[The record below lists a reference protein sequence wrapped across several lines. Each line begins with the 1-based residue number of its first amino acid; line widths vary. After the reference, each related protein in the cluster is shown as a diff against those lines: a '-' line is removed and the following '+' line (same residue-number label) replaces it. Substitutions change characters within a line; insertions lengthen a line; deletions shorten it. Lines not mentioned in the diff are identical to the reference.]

1 MYTDNPVKLIDS
13 KFSTMFETTETLKL
27 KLVAM
32 KLLEKMGLENYAYN
46 VEYCQ
51 EHNWIN
57 FTVNYEKKL
66 LNDYRENLPLNFQ
79 VVIKEK
85 SLYWQNWD
93 ANSQLSDIARS
104 LIGYIHTDCQN
115 KFLNFETM
123 GALIKIL
130 IKS

>member
-1 MYTDNPVKLIDS
+1 LD
-13 KFSTMFETTETLKL
+13 
-27 KLVAM
+27 
-32 KLLEKMGLENYAYN
+32 
-46 VEYCQ
+46 Q
-51 EHNWIN
+51 
-57 FTVNYEKKL
+57 KKL
-66 LNDYRENLPLNFQ
+66 LNDYKENLPLNFQ

-115 KFLNFETM
+115 RFLNFETM